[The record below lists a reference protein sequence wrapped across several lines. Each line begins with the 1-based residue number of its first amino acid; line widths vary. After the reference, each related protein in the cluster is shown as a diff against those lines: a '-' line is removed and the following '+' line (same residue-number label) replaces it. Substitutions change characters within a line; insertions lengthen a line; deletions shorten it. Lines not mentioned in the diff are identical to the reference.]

1 MNEVGPIVVWT
12 VVSLFRVLLLLPV
25 LALPGA
31 SLLRTAR
38 WRGTILEWCA
48 LSLTMGILL
57 VPIGAYLLF
66 LVWYIPVSLMLLMA
80 VAVAITVACA
90 FLSGGG
96 VQVSKSDR
104 FDALAVAAASAII
117 IWNIV
122 AIPVELEAAGD
133 TLPLVTGAGA
143 FRFGMRPLGATLY
156 KHTMLT
162 LLGPANEPLVMGI
175 AFGLIFLLTYSA
187 GRAMTGS
194 PVPSLVAALVLSL
207 NGTVLNFASFITA
220 FLALFGGC
228 ALLHL
233 IVKARS
239 PRQWL
244 LVGLVLSSC
253 YFYRKEAVL
262 LTVPV
267 LVHLVRRAGPQG
279 PRLIAFCTGAALAVA
294 PVLLG
299 HQLNFGRILV
309 HEAHTYPLPADE
321 CPPHYRHV
329 LGPFSFCMYGML
341 NAPFYAVVVR
351 TPGYPFPSFLY
362 LPLLVV
368 RTFGLVAAP
377 LVAAGLVLRG
387 KDETG
392 PVLLT
397 WTLLM
402 LTFLGLNENWAPPKT
417 SLLFIA
423 LPPLGLAVGRGLALL
438 LRMERREAV
447 RAYLAA
453 FAAVVVFVAAAGYV
467 DAPPDARY
475 ALHITFMSEDVPAVH
490 QARVDLLSP
499 SLLPLAPRLD
509 AEWSVEFITDQHV
522 HYTGDARM
530 CYPAVIARQF

>member
-1 MNEVGPIVVWT
+1 
-12 VVSLFRVLLLLPV
+12 
-25 LALPGA
+25 LALG
-31 SLLRTAR
+31 
-38 WRGTILEWCA
+38 
-48 LSLTMGILL
+48 
-57 VPIGAYLLF
+57 
-66 LVWYIPVSLMLLMA
+66 
-80 VAVAITVACA
+80 
-90 FLSGGG
+90 
-96 VQVSKSDR
+96 
-104 FDALAVAAASAII
+104 
-117 IWNIV
+117 
-122 AIPVELEAAGD
+122 
-133 TLPLVTGAGA
+133 
-143 FRFGMRPLGATLY
+143 
-156 KHTMLT
+156 
-162 LLGPANEPLVMGI
+162 
-175 AFGLIFLLTYSA
+175 
-187 GRAMTGS
+187 
-194 PVPSLVAALVLSL
+194 
-207 NGTVLNFASFITA
+207 
-220 FLALFGGC
+220 
-228 ALLHL
+228 
-233 IVKARS
+233 
-239 PRQWL
+239 
-244 LVGLVLSSC
+244 SC

-267 LVHLVRRAGPQG
+267 LVHLVRGAGLRG
-279 PRLIAFCTGAALAVA
+279 PRFLAFCTGAALVVA

-309 HEAHTYPLPADE
+309 HEAHTSPLPADE
-321 CPPHYRHV
+321 CPPQYRHV

-368 RTFGLVAAP
+368 RTLGLVAAP
-377 LVAAGLVLRG
+377 LAAAGLVLRG
-387 KDETG
+387 KDEIG

-475 ALHITFMSEDVPAVH
+475 ALHIPFMSEDVPAVH

-499 SLLPLAPRLD
+499 SLLPVAPRLD
-509 AEWSVEFITDQHV
+509 AEWSVEYITDQHV
-522 HYTGDARM
+522 HCTGDARM

>member
-1 MNEVGPIVVWT
+1 
-12 VVSLFRVLLLLPV
+12 
-25 LALPGA
+25 
-31 SLLRTAR
+31 
-38 WRGTILEWCA
+38 
-48 LSLTMGILL
+48 MGILVVPL
-57 VPIGAYLLF
+57 VTYLLF
-66 LVWYIPVSLMLLMA
+66 LVGYLPVSLMLLMV
-80 VAVAITVACA
+80 VALTITVACA
-90 FLSGGG
+90 ILPGGSLR
-96 VQVSKSDR
+96 VSDSDR
-104 FDALAVAAASAII
+104 FDALAVAAAGVII
-117 IWNIV
+117 IWNLLAV
-122 AIPVELEAAGD
+122 PVELETAGD

-162 LLGPANEPLVMGI
+162 LLGPANEPLVMGTVL
-175 AFGLIFLLTYSA
+175 GLILLLTYSA
-187 GRAMTGS
+187 GRALTSS

-233 IVKARS
+233 LVKARS

-244 LVGLVLSSC
+244 LVGLALGSC

-267 LVHLVRRAGPQG
+267 LVQLVRGAGLRG
-279 PRLIAFCTGAALAVA
+279 PRLIAFCTGAALVVA

-309 HEAHTYPLPADE
+309 HEAHTSPLPTEE
-321 CPPHYRHV
+321 CPPHYNHV

-351 TPGYPFPSFLY
+351 TPGYAFPSFLY
-362 LPLLVV
+362 MPLLVV
-368 RTFGLVAAP
+368 RTFGLVLAA
-377 LVAAGLVLRG
+377 LAAAGLVLRG
-387 KDETG
+387 KDGAG

-402 LTFLGLNENWAPPKT
+402 LTFLGLNENWGPPKT
-417 SLLFIA
+417 SLMFIA

-438 LRMERREAV
+438 LRMDRREAV

-475 ALHITFMSEDVPAVH
+475 ALHIPFMSEDVLAVR
-490 QARVDLLSP
+490 QARVELLSP
-499 SLLPLAPRLD
+499 SLLPVAPHLD
-509 AEWSVEFITDQHV
+509 ADWSVEYMTDQYV
-522 HYTGDARM
+522 QCTGDARM
-530 CYPAVIARQF
+530 CYPAVVARPF